1 MCMSPSILILD
12 CVTSDE
18 SDLREGL
25 KNLTRSKDSRPL
37 FKIVLGVREV
47 MPVSSFIS
55 VTANISCKGTVSI
68 KASPL
73 AM

>member
-1 MCMSPSILILD
+1 MSPSILILD
-12 CVTSDE
+12 CVTSDD
-18 SDLREGL
+18 SDLREEL
-25 KNLTRSKDSRPL
+25 KNLPRSKVSRP
-37 FKIVLGVREV
+37 FFRTVLGVREV

-68 KASPL
+68 KVSPL